1 MQTEIILSG
10 FGGQGIMFAGQLLAY
25 AAMDSGLEV
34 TWMPSYGPEMRG
46 GTANCTVIIAEEEIG
61 SPTVLNPK
69 AALVFNLPSLIKYEP
84 LVISGGVLIVNSSMI
99 DRETTRNEIKSL
111 KIPANEIAESIAS
124 TRLANMVMLGA
135 MITKLPVIPI
145 EALEKALDDHI
156 PDKHRHLLDSNFQAL
171 REGSVFEEPKL
182 VENAVN

>member
-1 MQTEIILSG
+1 
-10 FGGQGIMFAGQLLAY
+10 
-25 AAMDSGLEV
+25 
-34 TWMPSYGPEMRG
+34 MPSYGPEMRG

-69 AALVFNLPSLIKYEP
+69 AALVFNLPSMIKYEP
-84 LVISGGVLIVNSSMI
+84 LVVSGGVLIVNSSMI

-135 MITKLPVIPI
+135 MIIKLPVIPI

-156 PDKHRHLLDSNFQAL
+156 PDRHRHLLDSNFQAL
-171 REGSVFEEPKL
+171 REGSVFEELKL
-182 VENAVN
+182 VEDTVN

>member
-1 MQTEIILSG
+1 
-10 FGGQGIMFAGQLLAY
+10 
-25 AAMDSGLEV
+25 
-34 TWMPSYGPEMRG
+34 MRG

-69 AALVFNLPSLIKYEP
+69 AALVFNLPSMIKYEP
-84 LVISGGVLIVNSSMI
+84 LVVSGGVLIVNSSLM
-99 DRETTRNEIKSL
+99 DRETTRNDIKCL
-111 KIPANEIAESIAS
+111 RIPANKIAESISS

-135 MITKLPVIPI
+135 LIANLSVIPI

-156 PDKHRHLLDSNFQAL
+156 PDRHRHLLDSNFQAL

-182 VENAVN
+182 VEDAVN